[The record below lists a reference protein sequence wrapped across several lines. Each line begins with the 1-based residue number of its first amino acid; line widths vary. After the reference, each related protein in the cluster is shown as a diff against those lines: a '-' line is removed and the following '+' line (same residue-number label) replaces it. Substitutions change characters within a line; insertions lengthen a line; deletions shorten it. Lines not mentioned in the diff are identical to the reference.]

1 MSSILKTELKQLVT
15 YEIGA
20 RVEDSFEEAKR
31 GLAIF
36 EGRQTAMLDGAS
48 ALEKLLAFVD
58 TDVTDGKMDLPTA
71 DVVKRYVMRGVN
83 ALQSLAQQAANLRLT
98 QTGKIAGLEQTV
110 ALLKN
115 MADAETAK
123 LAQLKSVIAEPP
135 PQEEGGPREVG
146 TRPYSIKEQ
155 RLAEELAEELAK
167 VTPPSPPPAEEI
179 TEAAPPL
186 KVAPAPAVPPWVK
199 KRRGRPPRA
208 SNS

>member
-48 ALEKLLAFVD
+48 ALEKLLSFVD
-58 TDVTDGKMDLPTA
+58 TDVTEGKIDLPTA
-71 DVVKRYVMRGVN
+71 EVSKRYIMRGVN
-83 ALQSLAQQAANLRLT
+83 ALQNLAQQASNLRLT
-98 QTGKIAGLEQTV
+98 QAGKISGLEQTV

-123 LAQLKSVIAEPP
+123 LAQLKSVAAEPP
-135 PQEEGGPREVG
+135 PSAGDGPREVG
-146 TRPYSIKEQ
+146 TRPLSIKEQ
-155 RLAEELAEELAK
+155 RLAEDLAEELAK
-167 VTPPSPPPAEEI
+167 VAPPPA
-179 TEAAPPL
+179 AVPDP
-186 KVAPAPAVPPWVK
+186 PAPVVPAVTPWVK

-208 SNS
+208 SNA